1 MRYISGLPQP
11 QTGKGPRVLAV
22 LGSTGSIGRSA
33 LEVVRLHPQRF
44 RVASLAGG
52 RNMERL
58 AAQAEEF
65 RPALLCAQDEESAQR
80 LRSLLPR
87 GLRPN
92 VLVGSEGCAE
102 AVCSAD
108 IDMVVSAQSGAIGLR
123 GTYAAACSGKIIALA
138 NKESLVLAGRHIREA
153 CARSGA
159 SVLPVDSEHNALF
172 QCLAGSDGR
181 AFPTE
186 GRGFLRRL
194 ILTASGGPFFGRTK
208 EETDQARPDQ
218 ALKHPT
224 WNMGARISI
233 DSATLMNKGLE
244 LIEAHH
250 LFGLPM
256 ADMDVVIHRESVVHS
271 LAEFTDG
278 SLLAQLGAPDM
289 RIPLSY
295 CLGFPERL
303 YNGAPAL
310 DLAALGSLHF
320 SPPDRLAFPC
330 LDLARS
336 AGEKGDGYPVV
347 LNAANE
353 VAVDAFLAGRIPFGA
368 IPGIVERCLDA
379 YGASRARL
387 RPENSGSSANCAGVS
402 REEELAKRRKNVDD
416 YKEDVAGCCRDR
428 SCGVRQGNDPASGAG
443 AICGSAVAPAPGG
456 ADAGDAF
463 PGAPD
468 TIEAVPALDAAA
480 RVRAR
485 REAEFFA
492 W

>member
-1 MRYISGLPQP
+1 MRYISLLPQ
-11 QTGKGPRVLAV
+11 TWAGKGPRVLAV
-22 LGSTGSIGRSA
+22 LGSTGSIGRSV
-33 LEVVRLHPQRF
+33 LEVVRLQPQRF
-44 RVASLAGG
+44 CIAALAGG
-52 RNMERL
+52 RNMELL
-58 AAQAEEF
+58 AAQAGEF
-65 RPALLCAQDEESAQR
+65 RPALLCAQDEESAGR
-80 LRSLLPR
+80 LRRLLPR
-87 GLRPN
+87 GVRPT
-92 VLVGSEGCAE
+92 VLAGSEGCAE
-102 AVCSAD
+102 AVCMPEVE
-108 IDMVVSAQSGAIGLR
+108 MVVSAQSGAAGLH

-138 NKESLVLAGRHIREA
+138 NKESLVLAGRFIRDA

-159 SVLPVDSEHNALF
+159 SVLPVDSEHNAVF

-181 AFPTE
+181 SFPTE

-194 ILTASGGPFFGRTK
+194 ILTASGGPFFGRSK
-208 EETDQARPDQ
+208 EETAKARPDQ

-224 WNMGARISI
+224 WNMGAKVSI

-256 ADMDVVIHRESVVHS
+256 ADLEVVVHRESVVHS

-278 SLLAQLGAPDM
+278 SLLAQLGVPDM
-289 RIPLSY
+289 RIPISY

-303 YNGAPAL
+303 HSGAPAL
-310 DLAALGSLHF
+310 DLTALGSLHF

-330 LDLARS
+330 LDLARG
-336 AGEKGDGYPVV
+336 AAEKGGGYPVV

-368 IPGIVERCLDA
+368 IPGIVGRCLDE
-379 YGASRARL
+379 YGASLGRL
-387 RPENSGSSANCAGVS
+387 RPE
-402 REEELAKRRKNVDD
+402 
-416 YKEDVAGCCRDR
+416 
-428 SCGVRQGNDPASGAG
+428 SGAG
-443 AICGSAVAPAPGG
+443 LSRAEVSLRGQSAYRQENVDEENGDAGG
-456 ADAGDAF
+456 CCQARPDAGDAF
-463 PGAPD
+463 PRGPDTQARRQLMSLEQGTGDAFTREPD

-485 REAEFFA
+485 RQVEFFA

>member
-11 QTGKGPRVLAV
+11 GAGKGPRVLAV
-22 LGSTGSIGRSA
+22 LGSTGSIGRSV
-33 LEVVRLHPQRF
+33 LEVVRLQPRRF
-44 RVASLAGG
+44 RIAALAGG

-80 LRSLLPR
+80 LRRLLPR
-87 GLRPN
+87 GLRPT

-102 AVCSAD
+102 AARSANV
-108 IDMVVSAQSGAIGLR
+108 DMVVSAQSGAAGLR

-138 NKESLVLAGRHIREA
+138 NKESLVLAGRLIREA

-159 SVLPVDSEHNALF
+159 SVLPVDSEHNAVF

-181 AFPTE
+181 AFPIE
-186 GRGFLRRL
+186 GRGALRRL
-194 ILTASGGPFFGRTK
+194 ILTASGGPFFGRPK
-208 EETDQARPDQ
+208 EETDKATPDQ

-224 WNMGARISI
+224 WNMGAKVSI

-256 ADMDVVIHRESVVHS
+256 ADLDVVVHRESVVHS

-289 RIPLSY
+289 RIPISY
-295 CLGFPERL
+295 CLGFPGRL
-303 YNGAPAL
+303 NSGAPAL
-310 DLAALGSLHF
+310 DLTALGSLHF
-320 SPPDRLAFPC
+320 SPPDRIAFPC
-330 LDLARS
+330 LDLARN
-336 AGEKGDGYPVV
+336 AGEKGGGCPVV

-368 IPGIVERCLDA
+368 IPGVVERCLDA
-379 YGASRARL
+379 YGASRGRL
-387 RPENSGSSANCAGVS
+387 RPESGSSAS
-402 REEELAKRRKNVDD
+402 RAEISLKGELAKGKKNVDD
-416 YKEDVAGCCRDR
+416 VDE
-428 SCGVRQGNDPASGAG
+428 
-443 AICGSAVAPAPGG
+443 
-456 ADAGDAF
+456 DAF
-463 PGAPD
+463 PGEPD

-480 RVRAR
+480 RVRAQ
-485 REAEFFA
+485 REVEFFA
-492 W
+492 C

>member
-1 MRYISGLPQP
+1 MKIMRYISGLPQP
-11 QTGKGPRVLAV
+11 KTGKGPRVLAV
-22 LGSTGSIGRSA
+22 LGSTGSIGRSV
-33 LEVVRLHPQRF
+33 LDVVRLQPQRF
-44 RVASLAGG
+44 RIAALAGG
-52 RNMERL
+52 RNMELL
-58 AAQAEEF
+58 AAQAAEF
-65 RPALLCAQDEESAQR
+65 RPARLCAQDEESAER
-80 LRSLLPR
+80 LRRLLPR
-87 GLRPN
+87 GVRPT

-102 AVCSAD
+102 AARSAE
-108 IDMVVSAQSGAIGLR
+108 IEMVVSAQSGAAGLH

-138 NKESLVLAGRHIREA
+138 NKESLVLAGRLIREA

-159 SVLPVDSEHNALF
+159 SVLPVDSEHNAVF

-186 GRGFLRRL
+186 GRGSLRRL
-194 ILTASGGPFFGRTK
+194 ILTASGGPFFGRPK
-208 EETDQARPDQ
+208 EETDKARPDQ

-224 WNMGARISI
+224 WNMGAKVSI

-256 ADMDVVIHRESVVHS
+256 ADMEVLVHRESVVHS

-278 SLLAQLGAPDM
+278 SLLAQLGVPDM
-289 RIPLSY
+289 RIPISY

-303 YNGAPAL
+303 NSGAPAL

-330 LDLARS
+330 LELARS
-336 AGEKGDGYPVV
+336 AGEKGGGYPVV

-353 VAVDAFLAGRIPFGA
+353 VAVDAFLAGSITFGA
-368 IPGIVERCLDA
+368 IPRIVEHCLDA
-379 YGASRARL
+379 YGAGR
-387 RPENSGSSANCAGVS
+387 
-402 REEELAKRRKNVDD
+402 
-416 YKEDVAGCCRDR
+416 
-428 SCGVRQGNDPASGAG
+428 SGA
-443 AICGSAVAPAPGG
+443 CE
-456 ADAGDAF
+456 AF
-463 PGAPD
+463 ACEPD

-485 REAEFFA
+485 REVEFFA
-492 W
+492 C

>member
-11 QTGKGPRVLAV
+11 KAGKGPRVLAV
-22 LGSTGSIGRSA
+22 LGSTGSIGRSV
-33 LEVVRLHPQRF
+33 LEVVRLQPQRF
-44 RVASLAGG
+44 RIAVLAGG

-65 RPALLCAQDEESAQR
+65 RPVLLCAQDEESAVR
-80 LRSLLPR
+80 LRRLLPR
-87 GLRPN
+87 GLRPT
-92 VLVGSEGCAE
+92 VLVGNEGCGE
-102 AVCSAD
+102 AARSAD
-108 IDMVVSAQSGAIGLR
+108 VDMVVSAQSGAAGLH

-138 NKESLVLAGRHIREA
+138 NKESLVLAGRLIREA
-153 CARSGA
+153 CTRSGA
-159 SVLPVDSEHNALF
+159 SVLPVDSEHNAVF

-186 GRGFLRRL
+186 RRGSLRRL
-194 ILTASGGPFFGRTK
+194 ILTASGGPFFGRSK
-208 EETDQARPDQ
+208 EETDNARPDQ

-224 WNMGARISI
+224 WNMGAKVSI

-256 ADMDVVIHRESVVHS
+256 TELEVVVHRESVVHS

-278 SLLAQLGAPDM
+278 SLLAQLGVPDM
-289 RIPLSY
+289 RIPISY

-303 YNGAPAL
+303 NSGAPTL
-310 DLAALGSLHF
+310 DLTALGSLHF
-320 SPPDRLAFPC
+320 SSPDRLAFPC

-336 AGEKGDGYPVV
+336 AGEKGRGYPVV

-368 IPGIVERCLDA
+368 IPRIVERCLDA
-379 YGASRARL
+379 YGASLGRF
-387 RPENSGSSANCAGVS
+387 RPASGSAASLAGIS
-402 REEELAKRRKNVDD
+402 LNEELAKHKKNLDEEGAD
-416 YKEDVAGCCRDR
+416 TAGRCPDR
-428 SCGVRQGNDPASGAG
+428 L
-443 AICGSAVAPAPGG
+443 GG
-456 ADAGDAF
+456 AAEPDACDAF
-463 PGAPD
+463 PCETN

-480 RVRAR
+480 RVRALR
-485 REAEFFA
+485 DLEFFA
-492 W
+492 C